1 MIKVLHLITGL
12 RIGGAETMLFNL
24 VSHLNR
30 NAFEPE
36 VLSLTDIGATGK
48 RIQALHIPVGALGMR
63 LGVPDP
69 LGLARLTQRL
79 RSRPPDVLQTW
90 MYHADLIGAVG
101 ARLAGGIPTV
111 WNIRHSNLSPKANKR
126 AHLWTARVC
135 AKISRWLPAR
145 IVINSETSRLNHEKL
160 GYAPAKMQVIP
171 NGFDPAMFKV
181 DPIARVS
188 VRQELGLPE
197 PTLLIGLVARF
208 DRQKDHHNFI
218 QAAARLVRHCPE
230 VHFLLCGRDVT
241 SENEKLR
248 DWIRDAGIEHLCHLL
263 GSRDDVPRLTAA
275 LDIATSSSLG
285 EGFCNAIGEAMACG
299 VPCVVTD
306 VGDSAW
312 LVGDTGRVVPPMNPA
327 ALADAW
333 RDLIGDSG
341 ARRELGLAAR
351 RRVQDYFNLPVIV
364 RQYERLYEEIAECA
378 DSLGCLT
385 H

>member
-1 MIKVLHLITGL
+1 MIKVLHLITG
-12 RIGGAETMLFNL
+12 ISVGGAETMLFKL
-24 VSHLNR
+24 VSHMDR
-30 NAFEPE
+30 NAFESE
-36 VLSLTDIGATGK
+36 VLSLTDIGAIGK
-48 RIQALHIPVGALGMR
+48 KIQALDIPVGKLGMR
-63 LGVPDP
+63 LGVPNP
-69 LGLARLTQRL
+69 LGLVRLTRRL

-90 MYHADLIGAVG
+90 MYHADLIGALG

-111 WNIRHSNLSPKANKR
+111 WNIRHSNLNPEANKR
-126 AHLWTARVC
+126 AHVWTARAC
-135 AKISRWLPAR
+135 AKISPWLPAR
-145 IVINSETSRLNHEKL
+145 IVINSETSRLSHEKL
-160 GYAPAKMQVIP
+160 GYATAKMQVIP
-171 NGFDPAMFKV
+171 NGFDLATFKV

-197 PTLLIGLVARF
+197 KTLLIGLVARF
-208 DRQKDHHNFI
+208 DRQKDHHNFV
-218 QAAARLVRHCPE
+218 QAAGRLARHSPE
-230 VHFLLCGRDVT
+230 VYFLFCGNGVT
-241 SENEKLR
+241 SENGRLR
-248 DWIRDAGIEHLCHLL
+248 DWIRGAGIEHLCHLL
-263 GSRDDVPRLTAA
+263 GRRDDVPRLTAA

-333 RDLIGDSG
+333 RDLIEDGNR
-341 ARRELGLAAR
+341 RRELGLAAR
-351 RRVQDYFNLPVIV
+351 SRVQDYFNLPVIV